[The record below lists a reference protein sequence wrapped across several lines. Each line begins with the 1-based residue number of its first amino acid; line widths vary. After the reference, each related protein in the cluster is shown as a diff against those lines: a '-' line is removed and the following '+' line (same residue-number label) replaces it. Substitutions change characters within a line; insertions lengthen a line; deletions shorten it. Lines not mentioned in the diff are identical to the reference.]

1 MTTVAAL
8 ARDGHVWMAA
18 DSLINV
24 YDRPIPDG
32 ARKIRRLKAGDGE
45 VLIGG
50 AGESGIL
57 AIAGNLLAVGAEP
70 DDDQDPQVWAERVAV
85 QVTRLAVEH
94 SLLDEGRMAACL
106 ILGWRG
112 RLWTI
117 SHATAIP
124 HADGIAALG
133 SGEGVAIGAIDALLD
148 AGLEIPPPEVVV
160 RAVTLAIAR
169 DKHSAGPIHVE
180 HLGAAQL

>member
-24 YDRPIPDG
+24 YDRPIVDG
-32 ARKIRRLKAGDGE
+32 ARKIRRLKAGGGE

-57 AIAGNLLAVGAEP
+57 ALVGNLLTIDAEP
-70 DDDQDPQVWAERVAV
+70 DDDQDPNLWAETIAV
-85 QVTRLAVEH
+85 QVTQLAAEH
-94 SLLDEGRMAACL
+94 SLLDDGRMGACL
-106 ILGWRG
+106 LLGWRG

-133 SGEGVAIGAIDALLD
+133 SGEGVAVGVMDALLD
-148 AGLEIPPPEVVV
+148 AGLDLPPVEILG

-169 DKHSAGPIHVE
+169 DKHSGGPIWVE
-180 HLGAAQL
+180 YLPAAAP